1 MATVVFPALEGCT
14 IVTGIGAR
22 ERALLGCGRLV
33 WTRHAALA
41 VLGEVF
47 GDGPDRCFAVHV
59 RGELFLEMLERM

>member
-22 ERALLGCGRLV
+22 ERGCGRLV

-47 GDGPDRCFAVHV
+47 GDGRGRNLAV
-59 RGELFLEMLERM
+59 RSRRELFLEMLERV

>member
-47 GDGPDRCFAVHV
+47 GDGRGRNLAV
-59 RGELFLEMLERM
+59 RSRRELFLEALERV